1 MDKDIGIYI
10 HIPFCKSKCHYCNF
24 FSSSNKD
31 GLIPEYIDA
40 VCKEIIDNTEI
51 LSQRNIT
58 SIYFGG
64 GTPSYIP
71 SIYVKQVLDILNL
84 FLDKDKNI
92 EVTLEVNPGTIT
104 KEKLQEYKNS
114 GINRLSIGL
123 QSTFDDIL
131 KSIGRIHNLKD
142 FKDTLKMAHEIGFEN
157 ISVDLMYPLPNL
169 TLAKL
174 QSTLEYVVSLENI
187 KHISIYNLEIH
198 EGSKLDFLI
207 KEGYLEMADEEEE
220 YKMHEYINEF
230 LETKGFKQYEI
241 SNYAKDGYTSK
252 HNLNYWNQ
260 GEYIGVGSGASSFID
275 GTRYKNIEDIEKY
288 ILNINSNSTVIKEK
302 EQLDKLDLMKEYVI
316 LNLRKTSG
324 IVINN
329 FFSKFDTNIFE
340 IFGIE
345 LKELKEKELI
355 DINEKNIHLTKRGKE
370 VANIVWQEFI

>member
-31 GLIPEYIDA
+31 GLISEYIDA

-142 FKDTLKMAHEIGFEN
+142 FKDTLKMVHEIGFEN

-174 QSTLEYVVSLENI
+174 KSTLEYVVSLENI

-241 SNYAKDGYTSK
+241 SNYAKEGYTSK

-329 FFSKFDTNIFE
+329 FFSKFDTSIFE